1 MSFEVWTVVVV
12 LAIFS
17 VFLWAALKAEKVV
30 SAKAR
35 EKRAADQKVLAA
47 KGGLKPAV
55 KK

>member
-1 MSFEVWTVVVV
+1 MSFEVWTVIVV

-30 SAKAR
+30 AAKAR
-35 EKRAADQKVLAA
+35 EKRETQQKVLAT
-47 KGGLKPAV
+47 KGVKPGI